1 MLRGPIV
8 SEMCGFHLLILD
20 LKFIKKSLI
29 EKKKFLLRNIWF
41 LKLGSFVILISNF
54 KTLEPKNFL
63 LEIWNLKS
71 GILSLRI
78 LKIKAWNFDHEIWSL
93 NFLKTTNLRVW
104 NWKFRNENFDFE
116 RYLKTLKKNIFILFF
131 GLTES
136 T

>member
-29 EKKKFLLRNIWF
+29 EKKKN
-41 LKLGSFVILISNF
+41 SFEKHLIFETWNISNF

-71 GILSLRI
+71 EILSLRI
-78 LKIKAWNFDHEIWSL
+78 LKIKAWNFDQE
-93 NFLKTTNLRVW
+93 T
-104 NWKFRNENFDFE
+104 
-116 RYLKTLKKNIFILFF
+116 
-131 GLTES
+131 
-136 T
+136 